1 MTRSDD
7 ENAADRVTDALLDG
21 SPYERLRLERYSVF
35 SQSIPEKLHAQS
47 ALLFGLAAVLPIMA
61 AFPTEVREALA
72 ADQIQAAS
80 PKIILL
86 GLVGGATVFVCGI
99 GLATLAAA
107 RLRLEGEMT
116 EEQAETLLSLEEV
129 ASLIGLIIGGVSI
142 VLTICYVL
150 LGHVGPEALEAYV
163 RTVGRDPFGASG
175 FDVSVAEVAASAF
188 VGAVALFVL
197 AQSINLQ
204 FMLRL
209 DRDHAL

>member
-1 MTRSDD
+1 MSGSD
-7 ENAADRVTDALLDG
+7 ADDPDDGVTETLLDG
-21 SPYERLRLERYSVF
+21 SPYERIRFERYSVF

-61 AFPTEVREALA
+61 AFPDEVQEALA

-86 GLVGGATVFVCGI
+86 GLIGGATVFVCGL

-142 VLTICYVL
+142 VLTLCYVM
-150 LGHVGPEALEAYV
+150 LGHVGLRAIEAYI
-163 RTVGRDPFGASG
+163 RTVGRDPFVASG
-175 FDVSVAEVAASAF
+175 FDISVAEVAASSF

-197 AQSINLQ
+197 AQAISLQ

-209 DRDHAL
+209 DHEHPL